1 MPVATSTASL
11 TAARA
16 TTLAL
21 LCAAGLAG
29 GAPALGAQRASGVVE
44 VLDGRGF
51 HGAVSGYNTETGGM
65 RTVLLGA
72 SAEWL
77 RLQALVGGRI
87 FSGDFRDA
95 SGAPYVRR
103 RSYGEADLRF
113 DLRSSRADSPATVR
127 RIYTDAQLERSTP
140 GSAAELLGA
149 GASILA
155 FHGVGVISTVY
166 FRHPN
171 RGANGVKWK
180 TEWDAALGHGRFRT
194 SFGGGAMV
202 TTRGDRGASITVRPH
217 WFADLGAL
225 TRGRLPA
232 IGVGVESYHHFE
244 PHETIAAW
252 QLAVRWSP

>member
-1 MPVATSTASL
+1 MPAAPTTASL
-11 TAARA
+11 TPARA
-16 TTLAL
+16 ATLAL

-29 GAPALGAQRASGVVE
+29 GGRALGAQRASGVVE
-44 VLDGRGF
+44 LLDGRGF
-51 HGAVSGYNTETGGM
+51 HGAISGYNTETGSM
-65 RTVLLGA
+65 STVLLGA
-72 SAEWL
+72 DAEWR
-77 RLQALVGGRI
+77 RLEALVGGRI

-95 SGAPYVRR
+95 SGAPYVRC

-113 DLRSSRADSPATVR
+113 DLRSSRADSEATIR
-127 RIYTDAQLERSTP
+127 RVYTDAQLERSTP

-149 GASILA
+149 GASITA
-155 FHGVGVISTVY
+155 SHRVRVISTVF

-180 TEWDAALGHGRFRT
+180 TEWHAALGHGRFRST
-194 SFGGGAMV
+194 FGGGAMM
-202 TTRGDRGASITVRPH
+202 TTRGARGTSVTVRPH